1 MNYLNDSDS
10 DIPRINPKEVDP
22 NSPVVLELEKSQL
35 VVGESLYFY
44 GMGKLFLSFH
54 QMYMFFLST
63 YIQHLGLPYVD
74 LQNNILFFLR

>member
-1 MNYLNDSDS
+1 MA
-10 DIPRINPKEVDP
+10 
-22 NSPVVLELEKSQL
+22 
-35 VVGESLYFY
+35 
-44 GMGKLFLSFH
+44 KLFLSFD